1 MQEESRR
8 PDHTEGLLFREVS
21 VDLNGGQL
29 ASEPHH
35 QGGETLE
42 QPTQGFGTIRETQ
55 VQRYVSYTLM
65 ITKETMKVIGRLCQG
80 KASAG
85 RVIVSRR
92 VGMFPAKVPCPCHSG
107 GWWERH
113 FQLNLIVM
121 EMRG

>member
-1 MQEESRR
+1 M
-8 PDHTEGLLFREVS
+8 
-21 VDLNGGQL
+21 
-29 ASEPHH
+29 
-35 QGGETLE
+35 
-42 QPTQGFGTIRETQ
+42 
-55 VQRYVSYTLM
+55 QRYVSYRQ
-65 ITKETMKVIGRLCQG
+65 ETMRVIGRLYQG
-80 KASAG
+80 KAYAG